1 MSVTI
6 KCNSMKLCWYRNQ
19 GGGSTYGERA
29 NDREQ
34 ATGVAPGALK
44 GDGGGESVE
53 MAGALVKDLEP
64 TAVVS
69 KNSRNAVGEKRS
81 LGREGRRRKKSGEE
95 EMGLR
100 IAKEF
105 AYPR

>member
-1 MSVTI
+1 
-6 KCNSMKLCWYRNQ
+6 
-19 GGGSTYGERA
+19 
-29 NDREQ
+29 
-34 ATGVAPGALK
+34 
-44 GDGGGESVE
+44 